1 MLIRTSHY
9 CENYPQLSEMY
20 IYIFFRI
27 QKKKKKISGFIF
39 FMQNIILT

>member
-27 QKKKKKISGFIF
+27 QKKKKISGFIF